1 MYKLLVIVNPDF
13 AYGFRLA
20 GVDVLEA
27 GNQEEA
33 RKQLLSAINDDRSGI
48 VAVEE
53 DYMSEMDVVLRA
65 KIERIYRPIVI
76 SIPTPK
82 KLEDTGGSRKYLAS
96 FIKRAI
102 GFDIKLKEE

>member
-1 MYKLLVIVNPDF
+1 MYKLVVIASPDF

-27 GNQEEA
+27 SGQDEA
-33 RKQLLSAINDDRSGI
+33 RKQLLAAINDDRSGI
-48 VAVEE
+48 VAVDE
-53 DYMSEMDVVLRA
+53 DYMSEMDLALQA
-65 KIERIYRPIVI
+65 KIERLYRPIVI

-82 KLEDTGGSRKYLAS
+82 KLKDMGASRRYLAR

-102 GFDIKLKEE
+102 GFDIKLREE

>member
-1 MYKLLVIVNPDF
+1 MYKLVVIANPEY

-27 GNQEEA
+27 RDQEEA
-33 RKQLLSAINDDRSGI
+33 RSKLLGAINDDRSGI
-48 VAVEE
+48 VAVDEE
-53 DYMSEMDVVLRA
+53 FMNEMDDALTA
-65 KIERIYRPIVI
+65 KIERMYRPIVI

-82 KLEDTGGSRKYLAS
+82 SIKGAGTSRKYLAR

-102 GFDIKLKEE
+102 GFDIKLREE